1 MKPTAVFLVGPG
13 LVGSAFL
20 RQFIPLKSGL
30 SLAAICDSTRFLSL
44 RDKVFPSSESFS
56 YEEVLSALKQSGTYP
71 DTMLSMT
78 TEIQSASRTKKC
90 IVVDCTAS
98 EKPTEHYMEWLSSG
112 ASIVTPNKIGL
123 ASCHTRFRDI
133 SKYIPTSQL
142 KYEATVGAGLPLIST
157 LHSIIRS
164 GDSIV
169 KIEGILSG
177 TLSYIFNNL
186 SSSKPFSTVV
196 GEARNLGYTEPDPRN
211 DLDGMDVAR
220 KVVILARTCGM
231 YVEGTNSVSR
241 TSLVNEKLVEI
252 EDTED
257 FLRYLPEF
265 DRDIS
270 SLMEAADKKGKVL
283 RYVGS
288 VDVDS
293 GQLHAGIREYDKEHP
308 FANIRGSGNVISIQ
322 TGVYDADSPLVIQGP
337 GAGAEVTAQGV
348 LIDVLGNK

>member
-1 MKPTAVFLVGPG
+1 MFSHFVALPTFLY
-13 LVGSAFL
+13 SAL
-20 RQFIPLKSGL
+20 TYL
-30 SLAAICDSTRFLSL
+30 SLLFYSVSLSCQLKEILIIICD
-44 RDKVFPSSESFS
+44 
-56 YEEVLSALKQSGTYP
+56 
-71 DTMLSMT
+71 
-78 TEIQSASRTKKC
+78 
-90 IVVDCTAS
+90 
-98 EKPTEHYMEWLSSG
+98 
-112 ASIVTPNKIGL
+112 
-123 ASCHTRFRDI
+123 TRFRDI

-288 VDVDS
+288 VDVTVC
-293 GQLHAGIREYDKEHP
+293 
-308 FANIRGSGNVISIQ
+308 GSR
-322 TGVYDADSPLVIQGP
+322 
-337 GAGAEVTAQGV
+337 
-348 LIDVLGNK
+348 